1 MWVVTI
7 INAYSRENNISIF
20 EFETEKE
27 AKETYN
33 KLQKRKIF
41 SDIFYCRNQFYYF
54 QKPC

>member
-33 KLQKRKIF
+33 KLQEEKIL
-41 SDIFYCRNQFYYF
+41 SDIFYCRNQF
-54 QKPC
+54 

>member
-41 SDIFYCRNQFYYF
+41 SDIFYCRNQF
-54 QKPC
+54 